1 VRSVD
6 STFPSLFHD
15 DSKLTPLVSRS
26 PESRPPGASEEAASR
41 LSRLGPRRCAYD
53 LYFEKEKR
61 KKSPSLQLLLLLTT
75 GENERRLVVLC
86 EVGSAFEDVGV
97 GLDVFEAVRDA
108 LDLLEDAEEVAY
120 GRQERER
127 EKARKG

>member
-1 VRSVD
+1 
-6 STFPSLFHD
+6 
-15 DSKLTPLVSRS
+15 
-26 PESRPPGASEEAASR
+26 
-41 LSRLGPRRCAYD
+41 
-53 LYFEKEKR
+53 
-61 KKSPSLQLLLLLTT
+61 
-75 GENERRLVVLC
+75 VLC